1 MTSLN
6 SPGFSLTLL
15 NLSLISKSVSSIEEL
30 LGFIDAPH
38 ASASWPTSSVYST
51 PEALRNR
58 TRAERFIDVPR
69 ENEHVDVVVDGAKLH
84 GKFNFFLNSSTKLL
98 ISCSKVTPETLISVL
113 KYGAQEVYDAE
124 PDLTRWDTVSAS
136 VSATYDSHN
145 LLDRR

>member
-30 LGFIDAPH
+30 LAFIDAPH
-38 ASASWPTSSVYST
+38 ASASWPTSSIYSA

-58 TRAERFIDVPR
+58 TRAERFIDVPQ

-84 GKFNFFLNSSTKLL
+84 GKFKFFLK
-98 ISCSKVTPETLISVL
+98 IVHKVAHFLF
-113 KYGAQEVYDAE
+113 
-124 PDLTRWDTVSAS
+124 
-136 VSATYDSHN
+136 
-145 LLDRR
+145 